1 MNRMKQGVLTTVCM
15 LALTAFATGSFAD
28 TKKGQKIDGKKEF
41 EEHCAVCHKD
51 GGNIVNPAKTLSK
64 KDREASGVKN
74 AKDITATMR
83 KPGPG
88 MTAFDKKTISDKEAK
103 AIADYILKTF
113 K

>member
-1 MNRMKQGVLTTVCM
+1 MKKRVLTVACM
-15 LALTAFATGSFAD
+15 LALAALATESFAD

-41 EEHCAVCHKD
+41 EEHCAVCHKA

-74 AKDITATMR
+74 AKDIIATMR
-83 KPGPG
+83 KPGQG

>member
-1 MNRMKQGVLTTVCM
+1 MKEGMVALMAVC
-15 LALTAFATGSFAD
+15 LFATTGLAD
-28 TKKGQKIDGKKEF
+28 TAPGEKVDGKKEF

-51 GGNIVNPAKTLSK
+51 GGNMVNPAKTLSR
-64 KDREASGVKN
+64 KDRETNGVKT
-74 AKDITATMR
+74 AKDIIDKMR

-88 MTAFDKKTISDKEAK
+88 MTKFDAKTISDKEAK